1 MPDARHDQ
9 ATGLRRLFAREAL
22 QVLSVAGTHDA
33 SVTAVTLNLAAA
45 LARLGHRPLVLD
57 LTHGGAAMALGLRAR
72 YDLAHVLRGD
82 KAIAQVLIPGDNGVT
97 VLPATRGLETIA
109 GQGACWRQTLT
120 QMFEQAEQTFDVWLV
135 NGVAP
140 PVAVNGSPLMVIA
153 PTREAITS
161 AYARIKALARAH
173 GQREF
178 RIVVDRA
185 ASESAALSAYKSIA
199 STSRQFLS
207 ARLDYCGYLPLDDDA
222 RPAPARAAAL
232 SLADS
237 ESARGHAFT
246 RLAEVV
252 ATRQAP
258 DSGLSPYR

>member
-1 MPDARHDQ
+1 MPEARHDQ
-9 ATGLRRLFAREAL
+9 ATGLRRLFARDSL
-22 QVLSVAGTHDA
+22 QVLSVAGTQDA
-33 SVTAVTLNLAAA
+33 AATAVTLNLAAA
-45 LARLGHRPLVLD
+45 LARLGHRLLVLD
-57 LTHGGAAMALGLRAR
+57 LTHGEASNALGLRAR
-72 YDLAHVLRGD
+72 YDLAHALRGD
-82 KAIAQVLIPGDNGVT
+82 KTMAQVLIGGEHGVT
-97 VLPATRGLETIA
+97 VLPAARGLETIA
-109 GQGACWRQTLT
+109 RRGACWRQTLM
-120 QMFEQAEQTFDVWLV
+120 QMFEQADQSFDVWLV

-153 PTREAITS
+153 PTREAITG

-199 STSRQFLS
+199 TTSKHFLS
-207 ARLDYCGYLPLDDDA
+207 ARLDYCGYLPFDDVAAPVPPSAA
-222 RPAPARAAAL
+222 RL

-246 RLAEVV
+246 RLAETV
-252 ATRQAP
+252 AARKPADTSRFAI
-258 DSGLSPYR
+258 